1 VSGPFLEPFFN
12 KVFLNQASNDAY
24 GEVQMVTR
32 NNQTGLPA
40 MDRRTVLGGAAG
52 ALAAAAGLGRSSAL
66 AQTPEITALMVNAML
81 GPKLKAIAEEEAKVR
96 IAEGPFM
103 SGTDTV
109 SRLTAPGGSR
119 YDLMNSSYAFSRPVV
134 MGSKAGEERVQAI
147 DLSLIP
153 NMKFINEPSKEG
165 IGERDGKTYMI
176 PHSWGFDSILYN
188 RDAVPDNDPYTQSWS
203 LLFEDKY
210 AGRIGWWDVAHQML
224 MAAGLYLGH
233 TEPEKM
239 ERADLNEVGKFLTA
253 KKKNVRTFYATFAQG
268 SNLLSGGEV
277 IACYGIAPMRAEL
290 QRRGFNITGA
300 WPKEGVL
307 SLISA
312 SYIPKDCRNVAQVH
326 AVINAMLGERYAKE
340 LADGSGYLS
349 ASVFAQEGLTEEQ
362 RKKFGYGIFDGSVK
376 HYQLKF
382 PTNMNMWIETWSKV
396 KSS

>member
-1 VSGPFLEPFFN
+1 MTSKTAPGSMNVN
-12 KVFLNQASNDAY
+12 
-24 GEVQMVTR
+24 
-32 NNQTGLPA
+32 
-40 MDRRTVLGGAAG
+40 RRTVLGGAAG
-52 ALAAAAGLGRSSAL
+52 ALAAATGLGQTSAL
-66 AQTPEITALMVNAML
+66 AQSQASEVTALMVNAML
-81 GPKLKAIAEEEAKVR
+81 TPKLKAITEEEAKVR
-96 IAEGPFM
+96 VAEGPFM

-119 YDLMNSSYAFSRPVV
+119 YDLMNSSFAFSRPVV

-153 NMKFINEPSKEG
+153 NMKYINEPSKEG
-165 IGERDGKTYMI
+165 IGTRDGKTYMI

-188 RDAVPDNDPYTQSWS
+188 RDAVPENDPYTQSWS

-210 AGRIGWWDVAHQML
+210 AGKIGWWDVAHQML

-233 TEPEKM
+233 AEPEKM
-239 ERADLNEVGKFLTA
+239 ERADLTEVGKFLTL

-268 SNLLSGGEV
+268 SNLLGNGEIV
-277 IACYGIAPMRAEL
+277 ACYGVCPMRNDL
-290 QRRGFNITGA
+290 QKRGLNIAGA

-307 SLISA
+307 SLIST
-312 SYIPKDCRNVAQVH
+312 SYIPKDCRNVPAAH
-326 AVINAMLGERYAKE
+326 AVINAMLGERYARE

-349 ASVFAQEGLTEEQ
+349 SSTFAQEGLTDAQ
-362 RKKFGYGIFDGSVK
+362 RKQYGYGIFDGSVK

>member
-1 VSGPFLEPFFN
+1 LVSRLWRAPINLGSLPDSVFN
-12 KVFLNQASNDAY
+12 N
-24 GEVQMVTR
+24 GEVHMSMRKDQM
-32 NNQTGLPA
+32 NLPA

-52 ALAAAAGLGRSSAL
+52 ALAAAAGLGTSSVW
-66 AQTPEITALMVNAML
+66 AQVPEVTALMVNAML
-81 GPKLKAIAEEEAKVR
+81 APQLKSITEEEAKVR
-96 IAEGPFM
+96 ITEGPFM

-134 MGSKAGEERVQAI
+134 MGLKAGDERVQPI

-165 IGERDGKTYMI
+165 IGIRDGKTYMI

-233 TEPEKM
+233 AEPEKM

-253 KKKNVRTFYATFAQG
+253 KKKNVRTFYSTFAQG
-268 SNLLSGGEV
+268 SNLLSGGEIV
-277 IACYGIAPMRAEL
+277 ACYGVVPMRAEL
-290 QRRGFNITGA
+290 QRRGFNVTGA

-307 SLISA
+307 SLINT
-312 SYIPKDCRNVAQVH
+312 SYIPKDCRNVPQTH
-326 AVINAMLGERYAKE
+326 AVINAMLGERYARE
-340 LADGSGYLS
+340 LTNGSGYLS
-349 ASVFAQEGLTEEQ
+349 ASVFAQEGLSEEQ
-362 RKKFGYGIFDGSVK
+362 RKKFGYGIFDGTVK
-376 HYQLKF
+376 NYQLKF